1 MLLYDNDGGE
11 EDVEE
16 NDARFDEME
25 IKEEKLSEKVINAQ
39 TSPEFFKKIFYLMH
53 EKFCDCTCTIA
64 LAYCLLQLT
73 LRPSN

>member
-16 NDARFDEME
+16 NDAHFEEME
-25 IKEEKLSEKVINAQ
+25 IKEEKLSEKVINALNSQ
-39 TSPEFFKKIFYLMH
+39 EFFKKIFYLMH
-53 EKFCDCTCTIA
+53 EKFCDCTCIIT

-73 LRPSN
+73 HRPSN